1 MLLREFAVGQPFHAD
16 HVAATAGWESLSTA
30 FVADQA
36 GSHIVAQMAERFYTN
51 SALAVG
57 PVLLQG
63 PEAHHLA
70 TVCRF
75 SAGEHVILFNGDGR
89 EYSAEIVSVSRKQ
102 VALEVRSIDVPPRE
116 LGFRLEVAAPLP
128 KGDRA
133 DFLIEKLTELG
144 VTDFVPL
151 RTQRSVVQPRE
162 TKLERLQRTV
172 IEASKQCGRNVLMQ
186 IHALTEWSEY
196 CRRMELPAR
205 KLLAHVGADP
215 AVSQLATNED
225 VCVAVGPEGGFT
237 EEEAEMA
244 KKAGWQL
251 VSLGPRVLRVETA
264 ALVMTVGLRA
274 R

>member
-1 MLLREFAVGQPFHAD
+1 
-16 HVAATAGWESLSTA
+16 
-30 FVADQA
+30 
-36 GSHIVAQMAERFYTN
+36 MAERFYTN

-70 TVCRF
+70 TVCRL
-75 SAGEHVILFNGDGR
+75 STGEQVVLFNGDGR
-89 EYSAEIVSVSRKQ
+89 EYSAEIISVSRKQ
-102 VALEVRSIDVPPRE
+102 VELDVQSIEQPPRE
-116 LGFRLEVAAPLP
+116 FGFRLEVATPLP

-186 IHALTEWSEY
+186 VHALAEWSEY
-196 CRRMELPAR
+196 CRRRELPAR
-205 KLLAHVGADP
+205 KLLAHLEGSFRMMEDSAF
-215 AVSQLATNED
+215 SD

-237 EEEAEMA
+237 VEEVELA
-244 KKAGWQL
+244 KGAGWQL
-251 VSLGPRVLRVETA
+251 VRLGPRVLRVETA
-264 ALVMTVGLRA
+264 ALVMAVKAGLSGA
-274 R
+274 EFKKNPSPAPLPPAT